1 MIMGDQQSSVFAVA
15 ARTVRTL
22 LLTGALGVSS
32 MNTATAA
39 ESGIVRIDSHHSV
52 ARTAERLEALLKERG
67 VRGFAQLDFTADG
80 ARACLT
86 MRPEQLL
93 IFGNPKAGTPL
104 MQAEPSVGL
113 DLPLKALIWE
123 DAEGHVTIAYNDP
136 QYVLRRFGL
145 PASF

>member
-1 MIMGDQQSSVFAVA
+1 MNKSVAEEH
-15 ARTVRTL
+15 
-22 LLTGALGVSS
+22 GV
-32 MNTATAA
+32 
-39 ESGIVRIDSHHSV
+39 VRIDSRHSV
-52 ARTAERLEALLKERG
+52 AHTAERLEALLKERG
-67 VRGFAQLDFTADG
+67 IQVFAHLDFTADA
-80 ARACLT
+80 ARAGLT